1 MKPVLTLILVL
12 LPPFMIVLWS
22 YLGSGPAWISRLLP
36 FSMPMEDFFFFSGL
50 SQYGSEVL
58 LLSKKIDFALD
69 VGSWMMEL
77 K

>member
-12 LPPFMIVLWS
+12 LPLRDCSVVIFGLRACLDLTASP
-22 YLGSGPAWISRLLP
+22 LLHAYGR
-36 FSMPMEDFFFFSGL
+36 FFFSGL